1 MLARRSNR
9 ESAHTG
15 TTANSWLHRA
25 EGREKRE
32 RKGREGEGERERG
45 SEGRGREGRGREG
58 ERERW
63 REGERERGRGGERE
77 RGREITHIYAHAHY
91 IYLHIYA

>member
-45 SEGRGREGRGREG
+45 SEGK
-58 ERERW
+58 
-63 REGERERGRGGERE
+63 RE
-77 RGREITHIYAHAHY
+77 RGREEERKKGREEEKERQSGKRVVEKGMAKKSTEEERWEKGTWGKKM
-91 IYLHIYA
+91 